1 MQIPE
6 YFTYLSAQHL
16 ESLNLSAE
24 AIVRSIEQLLGAAK
38 QSHAWNAPKIV
49 IMPDQRYLMATISAA
64 DDPPF
69 LAVKALVLNPRNHEQ
84 GLADINALVTLLDS
98 DTGVPLAIIDGNWIT
113 AVRTAGLSA
122 VAAKRLARSD
132 SSVIA
137 FIGCGVQARSHLKLL
152 AQLFPLKELRAF
164 GRGVSNRDAL
174 CQLAETLG
182 LRAIASENAQAA
194 IHEADLIVSTVTFS
208 SQLVPFLDA
217 HWLKPGAFATVTD
230 LAAPW
235 VKQSFSELDYIV
247 IDDCKQE
254 AKMEIPLVNPRW
266 VVGDLMDLVC
276 ETIKGRTR
284 SEQKT
289 AFIFR
294 GLALGDLAVSA
305 LAYQA
310 SQLQQIGFQIKR

>member
-194 IHEADLIVSTVTFS
+194 IYEADLIVSTVTFS

>member
-98 DTGVPLAIIDGNWIT
+98 DMGVPLAIIDGNWIT

>member
-122 VAAKRLARSD
+122 AAAKRLARSD

-182 LRAIASENAQAA
+182 LRAIASGNAQAA
-194 IHEADLIVSTVTFS
+194 IHDADLIVSTVTFS

-305 LAYQA
+305 LAYQV

>member
-1 MQIPE
+1 MQLPE

-24 AIVRSIEQLLGAAK
+24 TIVQSIEQLLVAAK

-49 IMPDQRYLMATISAA
+49 IMPDQRYLMATLSAA

-69 LAVKALVLNPRNHEQ
+69 LAVKALVLNPHNHAR
-84 GLADINALVTLLDS
+84 GLADINALVTLLDG
-98 DTGVPLAIIDGNWIT
+98 DTGAPRAIIDGNWIT

-132 SSVIA
+132 SSIIA
-137 FIGCGVQARSHLKLL
+137 FIGCGVQARSHLKLF

-164 GRGVSNRDAL
+164 GRGISNRDTL
-174 CQLAETLG
+174 CQLGETLG
-182 LRAIASENAQAA
+182 LRVIASKNAQTA
-194 IHEADLIVSTVTFS
+194 IQEADLIVSTVTFS

-217 HWLKPGAFATVTD
+217 CWLKPGAFATVTD

-235 VKQSFSELDYIV
+235 VKQSFAELDHIV
-247 IDDCKQE
+247 IDDRNQE
-254 AKMEIPLVNPRW
+254 AKMEIPLVNPNW
-266 VVGDLMDLVC
+266 VGGDLMDLVC
-276 ETIKGRTR
+276 GSIKGRITD
-284 SEQKT
+284 EQKT

-294 GLALGDLAVSA
+294 GLALGDLAISA
-305 LAYQA
+305 LAYQTA
-310 SQLQQIGFQIKR
+310 QQRQIGFEIKR

>member
-122 VAAKRLARSD
+122 AAAKRLARSD

-194 IHEADLIVSTVTFS
+194 IHDADLIVSTVTFS

-305 LAYQA
+305 LAYQV